1 MTISVIIPT
10 FRRPSYLLTALRALA
25 AQQRLPDQIVLGLR
39 RGDEET
45 EAMLRERAAEIP
57 EVEMAHVGVPGV
69 VASMQAALERSRGDI
84 VCLLDDDA
92 EPLPDWTGKIAARFS
107 ADERLGMVG
116 GRDLLRDHP
125 EMRAAEPTTGRVG
138 IFTWSGRFLGNHHRG
153 GGSFRRVDTLKGCN
167 AAARGDLLRR
177 IGFEQGLRGA
187 GAQVHW
193 EIALCL
199 DMAAAGFGVAYDPEI
214 RVIHHIAPRYDIDQ
228 GHRGVFSAEGLYD
241 MVWNEHFVVSNRM
254 SPANSLRHFLYSV
267 VVGSFSAPGAL
278 QYLRLWLHRDPRR
291 NERLAITRKAIR
303 DGRRAGSH
311 ARA

>member
-25 AQQRLPDQIVLGLR
+25 AQRRTPDQIVLGLR

-45 EAMLRERAAEIP
+45 GAMLRERAGEIP
-57 EVEMAHVGVPGV
+57 DVEIAYVEVPGV
-69 VASMQAALERSRGDI
+69 VASMQAALERTRGDI

-92 EPLPDWTGKIAARFS
+92 EPFPDWIGKIAARFL
-107 ADERLGMVG
+107 ADEQLGMVG
-116 GRDLLRDHP
+116 GRDLLRDYP
-125 EMRAAEPTTGRVG
+125 ERRAAEPTTGRVG

-167 AAARGDLLRR
+167 AAGRGDLLRR

-199 DMAAAGFGVAYDPEI
+199 DVAAAGFDVAYDPEI
-214 RVIHHIAPRYDIDQ
+214 RVIHHIAPRYDVDQ
-228 GHRGVFSAEGLYD
+228 GHRGVFSPEGLYD

-254 SPANSLRHFLYSV
+254 SPAKSFRHFLHAV
-267 VVGSFSAPGAL
+267 AVGSYSAPGL
-278 QYLRLWLHRDPRR
+278 VQYLRLLLQQDPRR
-291 NERLAITRKAIR
+291 NERLAISWKAIR
-303 DGRRAGSH
+303 AGRRAGSH

>member
-25 AQQRLPDQIVLGLR
+25 AQRQLPDQIVLGLR

-45 EAMLRERAAEIP
+45 GAMLREHASEIP
-57 EVEMAHVGVPGV
+57 TVEIAYVEVPGV
-69 VASMQAALERSRGDI
+69 VASMQAALERTRGDI

-92 EPLPDWTGKIAARFS
+92 EPLPDWIGKIAARFS
-107 ADERLGMVG
+107 ADGRLGMVG

-125 EMRAAEPTTGRVG
+125 EMRAAEPTTMRVG
-138 IFTWSGRFLGNHHRG
+138 IFAWSGRFLGNHHRG
-153 GGSFRRVDTLKGCN
+153 GGGFRRVDTLKGCN
-167 AAARGDLLRR
+167 AAGRGDLLRR

-199 DMAAAGFGVAYDPEI
+199 DVAAAGFDVAYDPEI
-214 RVIHHIAPRYDIDQ
+214 LVIHHIAPRYDVDQ
-228 GHRGVFSAEGLYD
+228 GHRGVFSPEGLYD

-254 SPANSLRHFLYSV
+254 SPANSFRHYLYAV
-267 VVGSFSAPGAL
+267 LIGSYSAPGVV
-278 QYLRLWLHRDPRR
+278 QYLRLLLHRDPHR
-291 NERLAITRKAIR
+291 NERFAITWKAIH
-303 DGRRAGSH
+303 DGRRAR

>member
-1 MTISVIIPT
+1 MKISVIIPT

-39 RGDEET
+39 QGDEET
-45 EAMLRERAAEIP
+45 EAMLRDRVAEIP
-57 EVEMAHVGVPGV
+57 SVEIALVEVPGV
-69 VASMQAALERSRGDI
+69 VASMQAALGRTSGDI

-92 EPLPDWTGKIAARFS
+92 EPLLDWIGKIAARFS
-107 ADERLGMVG
+107 ADGRLGMVG

-125 EMRAAEPTTGRVG
+125 EMRAAEPTTGQVG

-167 AAARGDLLRR
+167 AAVRGDLLRR
-177 IGFEQGLRGA
+177 LGFEQGLRGA

-199 DMAAAGFGVAYDPEI
+199 DVAAAGFDVAYDPEI
-214 RVIHHIAPRYDIDQ
+214 RVIHHIAPRYDLDQ
-228 GHRGVFSAEGLYD
+228 GHRGIFSPEGLYD

-254 SPANSLRHFLYSV
+254 SPVNSFRHFLHSV
-267 VVGSFSAPGAL
+267 VVGCSAAPGAA
-278 QYLRLWLHRDPRR
+278 QFLRLLLRRDPHR
-291 NERLAITRKAIR
+291 NERIAITWKAIR

>member
-1 MTISVIIPT
+1 MAISVIIPT

-45 EAMLRERAAEIP
+45 AAMLHDRAAEIP
-57 EVEMAHVGVPGV
+57 SVEIAYVEVPGV
-69 VASMQAALERSRGDI
+69 VASMQAALERTSGDI

-92 EPLPDWTGKIAARFS
+92 EPLPDWIGKIAARFS
-107 ADERLGMVG
+107 DDDRLGMVG

-125 EMRAAEPTTGRVG
+125 EMRASEPTTMRVG

-153 GGSFRRVDTLKGCN
+153 GGRFRRVDTLKGCN
-167 AAARGDLLRR
+167 AAVRGDLLRR
-177 IGFEQGLRGA
+177 IGFEQRLRGE

-199 DMAAAGFGVAYDPEI
+199 DVAAAGFDVAYDPEI
-214 RVIHHIAPRYDIDQ
+214 RVIHHIAPRYDVDQ
-228 GHRGVFSAEGLYD
+228 GHRGVFSPEGLYD

-254 SPANSLRHFLYSV
+254 SPANSFRHFLHAV
-267 VVGSFSAPGAL
+267 LVGSYSAPGAV
-278 QYLRLWLHRDPRR
+278 QYLRLLLRRDPHR
-291 NERLAITRKAIR
+291 NERIAIAWKAIC